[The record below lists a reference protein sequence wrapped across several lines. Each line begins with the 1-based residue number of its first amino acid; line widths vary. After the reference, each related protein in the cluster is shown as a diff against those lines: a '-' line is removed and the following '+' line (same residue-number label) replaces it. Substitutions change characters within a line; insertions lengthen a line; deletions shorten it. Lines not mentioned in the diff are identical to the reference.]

1 MKLFKEIFARIWAV
15 WGIVSFITTF
25 LIFFIPSMLTNLL
38 PEPRS
43 SIVFTRISRLWM
55 DIWLRLVACP
65 LKVKGKEHFA
75 EGATYIVTCNHNSL
89 MDVPLSSP
97 YIPGANKTIAKTS
110 FAKIPLFGFYY
121 KKGSVLVDRKSDA
134 SRKESYIKMKA
145 VLASGIHMCIYP
157 EGTRNKSNNVLAK
170 FHSGAFRLAKDSRK
184 SILPGIIFNTK
195 KVMPVNKT
203 FYLFPHKL
211 EMHFLP
217 PIPVLETED
226 SESLKEKTYQVMK
239 QYLEGAKVKSER

>member
-1 MKLFKEIFARIWAV
+1 MKLFKEIFARVWAV

-25 LIFFIPSMLTNLL
+25 LIIFIPAMLTHLL

-43 SIVFTRISRLWM
+43 SIVFTRIAKLWM

-65 LKVKGKEHFA
+65 LQVKGKENFVK
-75 EGATYIVTCNHNSL
+75 GATYIVTCNHNSL

-121 KKGSVLVDRKSDA
+121 KKGSVLVDRKSDT

-170 FHSGAFRLAKDSRK
+170 FHSGAFKLAIDTRK
-184 SILPGIIFNTK
+184 SIMPGVIFNTK

-217 PIPVLETED
+217 AIPVTETD
-226 SESLKEKTYQVMK
+226 NLESLKEKTFHAMK
-239 QYLEGAKVKSER
+239 NYLEKTNA

>member
-25 LIFFIPSMLTNLL
+25 LIFFIPSMLTHLL

-43 SIVFTRISRLWM
+43 SIVFIRIARMWM
-55 DIWLRLVACP
+55 DIWLRLIACP
-65 LKVKGKEHFA
+65 LTVKGKEHF
-75 EGATYIVTCNHNSL
+75 EKGATYIVTCNHNSL

-97 YIPGANKTIAKTS
+97 YIPGANRTIAKTS

-134 SRKESYIKMKA
+134 SRKESFMKMKA

-170 FHSGAFRLAKDSRK
+170 FHSGAFKLAIDTRK
-184 SILPGIIFNTK
+184 SIMPGIIFNTK
-195 KVMPVNKT
+195 KVMPVNKA

-217 PIPVLETED
+217 PIPVTEAD
-226 SESLKEKTYQVMK
+226 DTDSLKEKTYQVMK
-239 QYLEGAKVKSER
+239 DYLERTNA